1 MPFKQTIIASVV
13 SVLLIH
19 TGAAQEWGRFRGPNG
34 EGHASAANLPVQWTE
49 ADYRWTAD
57 LSGVGYSSPVVCR
70 GKLFVTSA
78 IEDDATQMICCLSA
92 TDGAK
97 LWEKSFESKPHK
109 HHPFNCHA
117 ASTPALDEEAVYA
130 LWANPDQ
137 LAVVKL
143 DQATG
148 DLQWQ
153 RDLGPYAAEHAFGAS
168 PMVYK
173 DMLIIPNDQDGDSSI
188 VALSRE
194 TGDTVWQAKRRSK
207 KTAYATPC
215 IFTPKSGPPQLII
228 TSWAHGFSG
237 LDPETGNS
245 LWEVPLFKNR
255 VVGSPLVTSGLVFG
269 SAGTGGIGRQM
280 YAVRP
285 GDPSRG
291 LEAEVVYELKGSLPY
306 VVTPIACGGLLFS
319 WFDKGVVTC
328 LETATGEVLW
338 RERIGGEYFGS
349 PVCVNGRL
357 YCISREGEVVVLAA
371 SREFKEL
378 GRVALGEASHSTP
391 AVADGVMYLRTKS
404 HVMALGGK

>member
-1 MPFKQTIIASVV
+1 MQFRHTITASIV
-13 SVLLIH
+13 SVLLAH
-19 TGAAQEWGRFRGPNG
+19 AAAAQEWGRFRGPNG
-34 EGHASAANLPVQWTE
+34 EGHASAAAIPAQWTE
-49 ADYRWTAD
+49 ADYGWTTE
-57 LSGVGYSSPVVCR
+57 LSGAGYSSPVVCQGR
-70 GKLFVTSA
+70 LFVTSA
-78 IEDDATQMICCLSA
+78 IEDDATQVIYCLSV

-97 LWEKSFESKPHK
+97 LWEKRFESKPHK

-117 ASTPALDEEAVYA
+117 ASTPALDEKAVFV

-153 RDLGPYAAEHAFGAS
+153 RDLGPYAAEHAFGTS
-168 PMVYK
+168 PMLYK
-173 DMLIIPNDQDGDSSI
+173 DMVIVPNDQDGESSI

-194 TGDTVWQAKRRSK
+194 TGDTVWQVKRRSK

-215 IFTPKSGPPQLII
+215 LFTPKSGPAQLIV

-237 LDPETGNS
+237 LDPETGNT
-245 LWEVPLFKNR
+245 LWELPLFKNR
-255 VVGSPLVTSGLVFG
+255 VVGSPLVASGLVFG

-285 GDPSRG
+285 GDPSTG
-291 LEAEVVYELKGSLPY
+291 SEAEVAYELKGSLPY
-306 VVTPIACGGLLFS
+306 VVTPVACGDLLFA

-328 LETATGEVLW
+328 LETATGEIVW

-378 GRVALGEASHSTP
+378 GRVTLGEASHSTP
-391 AVADGVMYLRTKS
+391 AVANGVMYLRTKS